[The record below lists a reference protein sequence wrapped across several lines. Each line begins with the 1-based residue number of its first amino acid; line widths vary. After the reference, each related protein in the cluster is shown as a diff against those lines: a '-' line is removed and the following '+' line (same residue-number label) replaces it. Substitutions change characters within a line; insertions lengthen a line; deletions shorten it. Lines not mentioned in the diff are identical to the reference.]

1 MMILEDCT
9 KKTSVV
15 VPLELLGDLVAPNA
29 LNLEL
34 RPLMNFVQKVMDS
47 LITLTLTNVLL
58 FLICVKMEDVKIL
71 LEVLIVDVIKGMPLI
86 NMVFHVVT

>member
-1 MMILEDCT
+1 MISEDCIR
-9 KKTSVV
+9 KTSVV
-15 VPLELLGDLVAPNA
+15 VPLELLGDLAVPNA